1 VTCTQLLLAYAADL
15 ALGDPLWMPHPVR
28 LIGFLA
34 SASEKQ
40 FRKIANSPHALL
52 LSGLLVATAIPSA
65 AAAATWLLLLEI
77 TQIFPLAGYI
87 ATVWLAY
94 TTLSVRGLDQAAHAV
109 IGNLK
114 KAQLPKRE
122 RRSR

>member
-65 AAAATWLLLLEI
+65 GAAVTWL
-77 TQIFPLAGYI
+77 
-87 ATVWLAY
+87 
-94 TTLSVRGLDQAAHAV
+94 SC
-109 IGNLK
+109 
-114 KAQLPKRE
+114 
-122 RRSR
+122 